1 MNLVINSDAVQV
13 PDSIETVEEMLAHFK
28 LDKKVAIVELNAEIL
43 EKSKHAETK
52 LANGDIVEIVHFV
65 GGG

>member
-13 PDSIETVEEMLAHFK
+13 PDSIKTVDELLAHFK

>member
-13 PDSIETVEEMLAHFK
+13 PDSVETVEELLAHFK

-43 EKSKHAETK
+43 EKSQHAETS
-52 LANGDIVEIVHFV
+52 LANGDVVEIVHFV